1 MFQTGDFVVY
11 GNSGVC
17 RVQKIG
23 TLDSPIASKEREYY
37 TLAPYYIKGS
47 TIFTP
52 VDNQKIIMR
61 PVLTKEEAI
70 ALIDEITKIDSLWIA
85 DEKTRE
91 LQYKET
97 FRKCDCRE
105 LVKIIKTIYRRK
117 KIRLAEGKKV
127 TTQDEKY
134 FHMAEE
140 ALYGELAIS
149 LGMTKDEVKAFVIER
164 AEQQDEAQ
172 EGQHV

>member
-1 MFQTGDFVVY
+1 
-11 GNSGVC
+11 
-17 RVQKIG
+17 
-23 TLDSPIASKEREYY
+23 
-37 TLAPYYIKGS
+37 
-47 TIFTP
+47 
-52 VDNQKIIMR
+52 MR
-61 PVLTKEEAI
+61 RILTKTEAME
-70 ALIDEITKIDSLWIA
+70 LIDGITKIDSLWIA

-91 LQYKET
+91 LQYKEM

-105 LVKIIKTIYRRK
+105 LVRIIKTIYARK
-117 KIRLAEGKKV
+117 QARLAEGKKV

-164 AEQQDEAQ
+164 AVRQDEVQ
-172 EGQHV
+172 EG

>member
-17 RVQKIG
+17 KVQNVG
-23 TLDSPIASKEREYY
+23 TLDSPQASREREYY
-37 TLAPYYIKGS
+37 TLSPYYIKGS

-52 VDNQKIIMR
+52 VDNRKVIMR
-61 PVLTKEEAI
+61 RILTKTEAME
-70 ALIDEITKIDSLWIA
+70 LIDGITKIDSLWIA

-91 LQYKET
+91 LQYKEM

-105 LVKIIKTIYRRK
+105 LVRIIKTIYARK
-117 KIRLAEGKKV
+117 QARLAEGKKV

-164 AEQQDEAQ
+164 AVRQDEVQ
-172 EGQHV
+172 EG